1 MGIIDLLRPAF
12 GLIPEVQPA
21 KVANISMKRIWDSD
35 DSDQS

>member
-21 KVANISMKRIWDSD
+21 KVTRQQGGDLKS
-35 DSDQS
+35 